1 MTMSTASHAHI
12 NGLDMYYEIHGSG
25 QPLVLLHG
33 ALSAIGT
40 SFGKLL
46 SPLSA
51 TRQIIAVEQ
60 QAHGHTADIERPL
73 TYEQMAGDTAALLRH
88 LGIDHADFFG
98 WSMGAG
104 IALQLAIRHPEIVRK
119 LVLASV
125 TYNTNGL
132 YPELLAGLE
141 NPNPEDLAGTPFYE
155 EYHRIAPNPHD
166 WPQLFAKVNQLDRA
180 VQDWPPQAIQAI
192 QSPTLLIIGD
202 SDIIRPEHTIELFRL
217 LGGGVP
223 GDLTGLPRSQLAILP
238 GTTHVALVDR
248 AEWLVSMVTRFLD
261 TTANNGLRNS

>member
-1 MTMSTASHAHI
+1 MTTSNARYAHI

-46 SPLSA
+46 PQLAA

-73 TYEQMAGDTAALLRH
+73 TYEQMADDTAALLQQ
-88 LGIDHADFFG
+88 LGIAQADFFG

-104 IALQLAIRHPEIVRK
+104 IALQIAIRHPQIVRK

-125 TYNTNGL
+125 TYNSNGL
-132 YPELLAGLE
+132 YPELLAGVE
-141 NPNPEDLAGTPFYE
+141 NSNPEDLAGTPFYE
-155 EYHRIAPNPHD
+155 EYRTIAPHPQD
-166 WPQLFAKVNQLDRA
+166 WPRLFARVNQLDRA
-180 VQDWPPQAIQAI
+180 PQDWPPQAIRAI
-192 QSPTLLIIGD
+192 TAPTLLIIGD
-202 SDIIRPEHTIELFRL
+202 SDIVRPEHTVELFRL

-238 GTTHVALVDR
+238 GTTHVTLVDR
-248 AEWLVSMVTRFLD
+248 ADWLISMITQFLD
-261 TTANNGLRNS
+261 SPLTARHGK